1 MKLKIEKDYLF
12 KEKNSFFVS
21 LFRVFK
27 YKGYKMDDSWYGS
40 FAENKL
46 GVGM

>member
-12 KEKNSFFVS
+12 KEKNDFFVS

-27 YKGYKMDDSWYGS
+27 YKGYKMDDLWYGS

>member
-1 MKLKIEKDYLF
+1 MLSEIKNIIGLGV
-12 KEKNSFFVS
+12 KNSFFVS
-21 LFRVFK
+21 VFRVFK
-27 YKGYKMDDSWYGS
+27 YKGYKMDDLWYGS